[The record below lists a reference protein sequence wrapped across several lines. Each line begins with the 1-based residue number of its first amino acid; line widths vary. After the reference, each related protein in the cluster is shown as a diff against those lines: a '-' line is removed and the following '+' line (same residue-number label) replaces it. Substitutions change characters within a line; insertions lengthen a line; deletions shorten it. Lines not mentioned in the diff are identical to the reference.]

1 MKKGDLWPIHIDHIG
16 IAANNLDE
24 GSHFWRLLGLIEG
37 DGDDINIEQGVKTRF
52 FSTAPEGGGVVPRL
66 EILEPTGDQTPIA
79 DFIAKRGVG
88 IQQLCLRVPD
98 LVAMLE
104 HLSSN
109 GIQLIDE
116 VPRNGVDGDLIAFVH
131 PRSTGGVLVELSQP
145 I

>member
-1 MKKGDLWPIHIDHIG
+1 MEDRDLWPIHIDHIG
-16 IAANNLDE
+16 IAANSLDE

-37 DGDDINIEQGVKTRF
+37 EEDEINIEQGVKIRF
-52 FSTAPEGGGVVPRL
+52 FSTAHEAEGKVPRL
-66 EILEPTGDQTPIA
+66 EILEPTGEQTPIA

-98 LVAMLE
+98 LRAMLE

-116 VPRNGVDGDLIAFVH
+116 NPRRGSDGNLIAFVH
-131 PRSTGGVLVELSQP
+131 PRSPGGALVELCQTN
-145 I
+145 

>member
-16 IAANNLDE
+16 IAANTLDE

-37 DGDDINIEQGVKTRF
+37 EEDEINIEQGVKIRF
-52 FSTAPEGGGVVPRL
+52 FSTAHEAEGKVPRL
-66 EILEPTGDQTPIA
+66 EILEPTGEQTPIA

-98 LVAMLE
+98 LEAMLE

-109 GIQLIDE
+109 GIHLIDE
-116 VPRNGVDGDLIAFVH
+116 IPRRGGDGCLIAFVH
-131 PRSTGGVLVELSQP
+131 PRSTGGVLVELSQS